1 MKKFYTLLALCLAGI
16 MSMTAKDYY
25 TLDGLNESAYPS
37 VAEIQT
43 GVDYFIGNARTNAE
57 SYLCTTG
64 GTGSLSSACL
74 YQFEEA
80 GKDKE
85 GTTTYFIKNVETG
98 QYMGEDPSTYTSS
111 RTRATQFTIMPGKV
125 FNATPNPESGAAPYT
140 VDWANVDY
148 DARNATSDYDTNGN
162 FILADDFNPLFGG
175 TRTCW
180 VFCIAD
186 SKETGED
193 GLTSATYLSTY
204 GGANFMGYRDTNC
217 WGIYKPAK
225 LTGNAA
231 MIPAFNDILGG
242 VEFNP
247 DDYVAGSGL
256 GEYSQEAIDNMTAA
270 WEVFADLLNNG
281 EGSDEE
287 CNAAIAQLQAAF
299 DALQA
304 SMGTLQDGQYYRFWN
319 WRDSWTGC
327 VYEADSQVKWTPNYV
342 SPDEIDVEDTKY
354 IWKLEVIDGKNYFKN
369 YYTGHY
375 MSDAASFSNA
385 FPVTVEPT
393 TSFTITASDLAGS
406 FNIRGDER
414 ATNWGMHSQTNGNVV
429 VYWNAGSSENN
440 QGSLWKLEAIDAE
453 IIQALEEKMEQTH
466 KNQKL
471 TELLNE
477 ASDTYNKGFAYDE
490 YLTDMSQ
497 LSFNCI
503 ETSEG
508 KPENVLDKD
517 IDTFFHSTW
526 SQEGNLGQPHWFQVT
541 LEEPLS
547 EFTLEVTRRHHT
559 NIKGAVIRWGVV
571 GTNDA
576 GLSEADDYV
585 EDDLDATIADY
596 QNSWEV
602 YQTVDATMA
611 TSPASSSLS
620 GIYYN
625 QSATSKGVIYKDMM
639 ATFPVKL
646 SKPCKYVRFLA
657 LVRAGDDAVIDTL
670 ETGEL
675 ELQFNAF
682 ANIASN
688 NIYFNCSELRMRS
701 NDLNPEKSLINAVP
715 AEVRKALET
724 AMEKA
729 QTELASQAATDATI
743 AELQKAYDDFLENF
757 PEPQVLRDLLEDA
770 QGWIDA
776 TPIGDEVGY
785 FPEGATAE
793 LESVVEQVSATV
805 KDVMTMDEINAGK
818 KAINDAI
825 ANLQSKLI
833 YPEEGIYMIQSTTEG
848 AATNNYVRNWYS
860 GDTQLSWGGAEESV
874 EPSSHPG
881 YFWKLTKNED
891 GTWSLFNYGT
901 GNYLQAQ
908 PEETSPVLA
917 GAAKSSFTMR
927 SARLGGSFNIVFG
940 ENNFMN
946 ADPNTGGIV
955 TWGSAKGA
963 DNSSFQ
969 FVEASEE
976 WKAEY
981 GFYYEPGTPRII
993 TLPFDIVNDCVEP
1006 LYKLVG
1012 TFNNAFQFDY
1022 YATDEVISA
1031 GTPVVYY
1038 SESEEYE
1045 NDIFSTVASDLTEL
1059 TYTNEAKTQNGLI
1072 GTIVGI
1078 DELPVGSGIFWKAMV
1093 VASEEGEGLYPNS
1106 GYLLV
1111 SDDCG
1116 RVGELSIPYEEGVGT
1131 LTGISNVAVKN
1142 NISRGI
1148 YNLQGQKMQGKLN
1161 SGLYII
1167 NGKKY
1172 IVK

>member
-393 TSFTITASDLAGS
+393 TSFAITASDLAGS

-477 ASDTYNKGFAYDE
+477 ASDTYNKGFSYTQ
-490 YLTDMSQ
+490 YLTDVSQ
-497 LSFNCI
+497 ITANRT

-508 KPENVLDKD
+508 GTGKD
-517 IDTFFHSTW
+517 GDPKELALIDGNYNTFYHSFW
-526 SQEGNLGQPHWFQVT
+526 SQQGDLGQPHWFQVAT
-541 LEEPLS
+541 EEPIKDFALD
-547 EFTLEVTRRHHT
+547 VVRRGI
-559 NIKGAVIRWGVV
+559 NSNQKGAVTRWLIA

-576 GLSEADDYV
+576 SLAETDDYTPGDLAATLDNYKSTWDAWQIV
-585 EDDLDATIADY
+585 EANYDQSVTY
-596 QNSWEV
+596 NG
-602 YQTVDATMA
+602 
-611 TSPASSSLS
+611 AS
-620 GIYYN
+620 YN
-625 QSATSKGVIYKDMM
+625 NAK
-639 ATFPVKL
+639 ATFTVNL
-646 SKPCKYVRFLA
+646 SQPCQYIRVMA
-657 LVRAGDDAVIDTL
+657 LVRMADTVVADTVSTDPLEVVETITYGDKPADNIYMCI
-670 ETGEL
+670 GEL
-675 ELQFNAF
+675 V
-682 ANIASN
+682 
-688 NIYFNCSELRMRS
+688 MRS
-701 NDLNPEKSLINAVP
+701 IDVDPNTSLINAVP
-715 AEVRKALET
+715 AEIRQALET

-770 QGWIDA
+770 QGWIDE

-848 AATNNYVRNWYS
+848 AAANNYVRNWYS

-1022 YATDEVISA
+1022 YATDEVIPA

-1038 SESEEYE
+1038 SESDEYE